1 MSADKNSMFVAA
13 VIVSGAVAATLGM
26 VVRDRVDLPI
36 RNYHDTGDYDGT
48 RMASAQDPKEA
59 IDIPEREYF
68 EQMVEMLK
76 QGYVEPITDDQKLV
90 SGAVR
95 GMVVSLE
102 DMNSLFMDK
111 DEFRV
116 FQNAREGQYEGIGA
130 DFTFVMPPKST
141 DPNDQGRVPR
151 LAVAAVTPG
160 GPADKAGVKP
170 GDIVESIDGR
180 WVFNLEEFEAF
191 RKLQQKFTNKQIS
204 AEVIQ
209 KARNELR
216 TKTEH
221 GLMPTKAKDRLVV
234 GMDGTIKIAWSRGS
248 QKLETSIIKGPSKV
262 EAVVPAAG
270 GYRVRLMPGVGSALE
285 SQLPS
290 SGVVTLDLRGN
301 PFADTPT
308 LTEALS
314 ALAPKGSYGTIGNAR
329 GSARGL
335 TITTGTSAKRT
346 YKIIVDKSTR
356 GGAAILAQALKSK
369 GLATLDGVTSSDLSS
384 IEVNRLPDGSGF
396 TLTRGTYKPEATK

>member
-1 MSADKNSMFVAA
+1 MSAEKNSMFIAA
-13 VIVSGAVAATLGM
+13 IIVTGAVSATLGM

-36 RNYHDTGDYDGT
+36 RDYHETATMDGT

-130 DFTFVMPPKST
+130 DLLFVMPPKST
-141 DPNDQGRVPR
+141 DPNDEGRIPR

-160 GPADKAGVKP
+160 GPAEKAGVKQ
-170 GDIVESIDGR
+170 GDIVDTVDGR
-180 WVFNLEEFEAF
+180 WVFNLEDFEAF
-191 RKLQQKFTNKQIS
+191 RKLQQKFTAKQIS
-204 AEVIQ
+204 VEVIQ

-216 TKTEH
+216 AKTEH
-221 GLMPTKAKDRLVV
+221 GLMPTKAKDKLIV
-234 GMDGTIKIAWSRGS
+234 GMDGTVKVTWLRGD
-248 QKLETSIIKGPSKV
+248 KRIETTLTKGPSRA
-262 EAVVPAAG
+262 EAVTSAG
-270 GYRVRLMPGVGSALE
+270 GALQVRLMPGVGVAL
-285 SQLPS
+285 SSRLPA
-290 SGVVTLDLRGN
+290 SGVATLDLRNN
-301 PFADTPT
+301 PFADVATIN
-308 LTEALS
+308 EALTS
-314 ALAPKGSYGTIGNAR
+314 LAAAGSYGSIANAR
-329 GSARGL
+329 GASKPLSIA
-335 TITTGTSAKRT
+335 TGSKSSLK
-346 YKIIVDKSTR
+346 YKLIVDKSTR
-356 GGAAILAQALKSK
+356 GGAAILAQALSSK
-369 GLATLDGVTSSDLSS
+369 GLATIEGSPSTDLSA
-384 IEVNRLPDGSGF
+384 IEVNKLPDGTGF
-396 TLTRGTYKPEATK
+396 TLTRGYYKPEASK